1 MGEREP
7 GVDGFEPPMAG
18 EPGDIALPPESGY
31 TPPTISGDGAV
42 PLDGVERIVTTV
54 TKDWEP
60 PNPRAT
66 PAIVIRGRTLA
77 AVEEALNR
85 LPEWGEGGG
94 RIRTDRV
101 PVGTSATV
109 TVVAHAGLVL
119 RLPRWA
125 DYDSAS
131 DAAKAEWD
139 RMMVT
144 LRAHEQRHLD
154 IAMEEANTFA
164 ADLVGH
170 EIDDIDDMVTEANRR
185 MNDRQVALDDDTDH
199 GAREGV
205 QYGDVYLDTTIR

>member
-1 MGEREP
+1 
-7 GVDGFEPPMAG
+7 MAG
-18 EPGDIALPPESGY
+18 EPGDSALPPYSGFE
-31 TPPTISGDGAV
+31 PPTISGDEAE
-42 PLDGVERIVTTV
+42 PMDGVERIVTAV

-60 PNPRAT
+60 PNPRTT

-109 TVVAHAGLVL
+109 TVVAHAGLAF

-125 DYDSAS
+125 DYDDAS
-131 DAAKAEWD
+131 DAARAEWD

-154 IAMEEANTFA
+154 IAIEEANTFA
-164 ADLVGH
+164 ADLIGH
-170 EIDDIDDMVTEANRR
+170 DIDDIADMVTEANRR
-185 MNDRQVALDDDTDH
+185 MNDRQLQLDNDTDH

-205 QYGDVYLDTTIR
+205 QYGDVYLDTTIT